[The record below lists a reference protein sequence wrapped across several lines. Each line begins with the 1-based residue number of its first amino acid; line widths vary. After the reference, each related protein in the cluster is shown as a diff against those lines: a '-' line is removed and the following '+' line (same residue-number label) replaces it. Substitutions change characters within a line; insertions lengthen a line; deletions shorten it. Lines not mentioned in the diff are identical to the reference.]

1 MSPVPQI
8 PALEAALDALFA
20 RLDATFAN
28 IEKAADAL
36 APGSGAAIAKV
47 IAADEPLIRAGVSDV
62 VSIVAAAALEL
73 GGAVRTLH
81 APVVPD
87 VTDAG

>member
-1 MSPVPQI
+1 MAVPQI

-20 RLDATFAN
+20 RLDATFAK

-36 APGSGAAIAKV
+36 APGSGAALAKV
-47 IAADEPLIRAGVSDV
+47 IAAEEPLIKAGVVDV
-62 VSIVAAAALEL
+62 VGIVAAAALEL
-73 GGAVRTLH
+73 GGALRTLH

-87 VTDAG
+87 PTDAG

>member
-1 MSPVPQI
+1 MAVPQI
-8 PALEAALDALFA
+8 PALEAAINALFA
-20 RLDATFAN
+20 RLDTAFAN

-47 IAADEPLIRAGVSDV
+47 VANEEPLIKAGVADV
-62 VSIVAAAALEL
+62 VSIVASAALEL
-73 GGAVRTLH
+73 GGAARTLH

-87 VTDAG
+87 PTDAG